1 MAKDLKSL
9 VDNGFLKRNNN
20 GRWTTYEINESYEK
34 GPLEGLSWDQVGIKS
49 GPSWD
54 QAKKV
59 LLMLVP
65 MSHENIIALLSILIS
80 AIVALAGFIIARQTE
95 KLRTMREQLSEKKYK
110 AYADAV
116 KMFYSVLKDSKAHR
130 ATNSGVMMEKM
141 IDIKRD
147 IFMYGSDKVF
157 RSFNRWLLEAK
168 ENNDKA
174 QFSAFLDFVLEMRKD
189 LCNAK
194 TNLTKHDIL
203 LNLTQSEE
211 EARKLYN

>member
-1 MAKDLKSL
+1 
-9 VDNGFLKRNNN
+9 
-20 GRWTTYEINESYEK
+20 
-34 GPLEGLSWDQVGIKS
+34 
-49 GPSWD
+49 
-54 QAKKV
+54 
-59 LLMLVP
+59 

-80 AIVALAGFIIARQTE
+80 AIVALAGIIIARQTE

-116 KMFYSVLKDSKAHR
+116 KMFYSVLKDAKAHR
-130 ATNSGVMMEKM
+130 TTKNDEMMGKM

-157 RSFNRWLLEAK
+157 KAFNTWLLSTTST
-168 ENNDKA
+168 NDKA
-174 QFSAFLDFVLEMRKD
+174 QFAAFLDFVLEMRKD
-189 LCNAK
+189 LCNGK
-194 TNLTKHDIL
+194 TSLTKHDIL

>member
-1 MAKDLKSL
+1 
-9 VDNGFLKRNNN
+9 
-20 GRWTTYEINESYEK
+20 
-34 GPLEGLSWDQVGIKS
+34 
-49 GPSWD
+49 
-54 QAKKV
+54 
-59 LLMLVP
+59 
-65 MSHENIIALLSILIS
+65 MSHENIIALLSIVIS

-116 KMFYSVLKDSKAHR
+116 KMFYSVLKDAKANR
-130 ATNSGVMMEKM
+130 TTNNGVMMEEM

-157 RSFNRWLLEAK
+157 KAFNTWLLSTTTS
-168 ENNDKA
+168 NDKA
-174 QFSAFLDFVLEMRKD
+174 QFSQFLDFVLEMRKD
-189 LCNAK
+189 LCNGK

-211 EARKLYN
+211 EARILYN